1 MLPYLTVKDVKDYSR
16 NDYYVVEVLY
26 RGVYMEEQYAYFWC
40 NVPTSTDTALKAAA
54 AWARRRFPVSL
65 AYRVI
70 GALSEDTAAAA
81 FEPTAAVATATKE
94 AV

>member
-16 NDYYVVEVLY
+16 DDYYVVEVLY
-26 RGVYMEEQYAYFWC
+26 RDIYMQEQYTHFWC
-40 NVPTSTDTALKAAA
+40 NAPTSTDAALKAAA

-70 GALSEDTAAAA
+70 GALSEATAAAA
-81 FEPTAAVATATKE
+81 FEPAAAVTSSTKE